1 MRVGVGCVVFV
12 AFSLYATGVQSGTP
26 YKQQVTCPIGGE
38 KFQHTFTASHST
50 FGSRPDGK
58 PYGSWIFPMPIPV
71 CPSNKLPMYSE
82 FSKEQITQLE
92 PLVRSA
98 DFREIAAANTPYFTA
113 AWLMQR
119 SGEKPESVAW
129 MVVQASWEADG
140 NPAQKRRYQ
149 EDYVA
154 RLIALPKGDDLH
166 DWLFYQIRAANGLRE
181 LGRFDETVVLVD
193 RLAPHAQ
200 SALEAAKRKASA
212 DTTKRDREVES
223 ADYLVTYLAKLRAT
237 AASLNPAPEPVAM
250 LPLRQARYICQDR
263 IAGLNPQDRAD
274 CAKLPSATDESN

>member
-1 MRVGVGCVVFV
+1 MRVGNSCAVFV
-12 AFSLYATGVQSGTP
+12 ACALHATGAESGTP
-26 YKQQVTCPIGGE
+26 YKEKLTCPIGGE

-50 FGSRPDGK
+50 FGNRPDGK

-71 CPSNKLPMYSE
+71 CPSNKLPIYSE
-82 FSKEQITQLE
+82 FSKEQISQLE
-92 PLVRSA
+92 PLVRA
-98 DFREIAAANTPYFTA
+98 PEFRDIAAVNTPYFTA

-119 SGEKPESVAW
+119 TGEKPESLAW

-154 RLIALPKGDDLH
+154 RITALPKGDDLQ

-181 LGRFDETVVLVD
+181 LGRFDEAITLVD
-193 RLAPHAQ
+193 KLAPDAQ
-200 SALEAAKRKASA
+200 SALEAAKHKASA
-212 DTTKRDREVES
+212 DPTKGAREVES
-223 ADYLVTYLAKLRAT
+223 AEYLVAYLAKLRAI
-237 AASLNPAPEPVAM
+237 AASRNAASEPVAM

-263 IAGLNPQDRAD
+263 VAGLNPQDRAD
-274 CAKLPSATDESN
+274 CAKLPSAATNE